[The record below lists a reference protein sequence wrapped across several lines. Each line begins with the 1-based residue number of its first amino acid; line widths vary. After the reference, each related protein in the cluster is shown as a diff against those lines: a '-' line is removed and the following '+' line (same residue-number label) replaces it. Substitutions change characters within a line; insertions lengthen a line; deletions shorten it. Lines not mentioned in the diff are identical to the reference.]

1 MKMEIFTLLGSVIDG
16 FINEGEMKSK
26 DNGNVTIVVTNSDI
40 INECILPL
48 CDDDV
53 SNGYWCLNFGKNP
66 HNGNGELVSVT
77 HIFSGKETTVN
88 VKKRILDRL
97 SIYGLDELY
106 FKMCNEIIL

>member
-53 SNGYWCLNFGKNP
+53 SNGYWYLNFGTNP
-66 HNGNGELVSVT
+66 HSGNGELVSIT